1 MRHGR
6 YPDRALTGRGMDPET
21 GVDPWTRVAVADRMR
36 RLQAEAEH
44 ERLARALRV
53 PARRISARARLG
65 HAVMFLGCLIEGA
78 GSQENDCGRLLRA

>member
-1 MRHGR
+1 MRHGS
-6 YPDRALTGRGMDPET
+6 YFDRAPTGRDMRAET
-21 GVDPWTRVAVADRMR
+21 GVDPGTLVAVSDRMR
-36 RLQAEAEH
+36 RLQAEADN

-78 GSQENDCGRLLRA
+78 GSQEGDCGRLLRA